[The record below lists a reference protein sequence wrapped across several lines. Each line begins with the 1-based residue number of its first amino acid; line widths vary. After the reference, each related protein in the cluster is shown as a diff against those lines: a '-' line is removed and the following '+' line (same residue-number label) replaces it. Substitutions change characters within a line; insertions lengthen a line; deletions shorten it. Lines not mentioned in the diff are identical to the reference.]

1 MSSRAHWF
9 GTFPCKCPNKIYS
22 VHYGTYYGKEK
33 HPEKWQTHPLTQMIM
48 DTKTQNSKTATSAS
62 EICLL
67 IYQHVLMKYNIAPW
81 YLLDS
86 TECIVPI
93 PLHEQ
98 HTEHCG
104 DKCNSRK
111 LDEPHTKAQLLAET
125 LTKIIYDK
133 TGKNIPLYKDV
144 LVRAD
149 RTKPMDKNATQ
160 IERYN
165 YAWKDYKIAED
176 IKSNNLIEGKKI
188 LLIDDILTSKA
199 TTDICS
205 TLLCNNGANKVSIL
219 CAAETFL
226 DPNWKQNR
234 S

>member
-1 MSSRAHWF
+1 
-9 GTFPCKCPNKIYS
+9 
-22 VHYGTYYGKEK
+22 
-33 HPEKWQTHPLTQMIM
+33 MII

-67 IYQHVLMKYNIAPW
+67 IYQHVLMKFR
-81 YLLDS
+81 YLLDEA
-86 TECIVPI
+86 ECVVPI

-104 DKCNSRK
+104 DNCKSRK
-111 LDEPHTKAQLLAET
+111 LDEPHTKAELLAET

-160 IERYN
+160 KQRYN
-165 YAWKDYKIAED
+165 YAWKDYKITED

-226 DPNWKQNR
+226 DPNWKKER

>member
-1 MSSRAHWF
+1 
-9 GTFPCKCPNKIYS
+9 
-22 VHYGTYYGKEK
+22 
-33 HPEKWQTHPLTQMIM
+33 MII
-48 DTKTQNSKTATSAS
+48 DTKTQNPKTATSAS

-67 IYQHVLMKYNIAPW
+67 IYQHVLMKFR
-81 YLLDS
+81 YLLDEA
-86 TECIVPI
+86 ECVVPI

-98 HTEHCG
+98 HTEHCS
-104 DKCNSRK
+104 DNCNSRK
-111 LDEPHTKAQLLAET
+111 LDEPHTKGQLLAET
-125 LTKIIYDK
+125 LTKTIHDK

-149 RTKPMDKNATQ
+149 RTKPKHVSPTKD
-160 IERYN
+160 ERYN
-165 YAWKDYKIAED
+165 YAYKDYKIAED
-176 IKSNNLIEGKKI
+176 IKPTVTAVDGTNNLIEGKNI

-226 DPNWKQNR
+226 DPDWKQKR
-234 S
+234 T

>member
-1 MSSRAHWF
+1 MCSADILLF
-9 GTFPCKCPNKIYS
+9 TKLPS
-22 VHYGTYYGKEK
+22 V
-33 HPEKWQTHPLTQMIM
+33 
-48 DTKTQNSKTATSAS
+48 S
-62 EICLL
+62 
-67 IYQHVLMKYNIAPW
+67 NIG
-81 YLLDS
+81 LGLFR
-86 TECIVPI
+86 I
-93 PLHEQ
+93 P
-98 HTEHCG
+98 T
-104 DKCNSRK
+104 
-111 LDEPHTKAQLLAET
+111 
-125 LTKIIYDK
+125 
-133 TGKNIPLYKDV
+133 KDV

-149 RTKPMDKNATQ
+149 RTKPMDKNSTQ
-160 IERYN
+160 VERYN
-165 YAWKDYKIAED
+165 YAYEDYKIAED